1 MIFDI
6 FRQKN
11 CRKKVCDFGKKN
23 HSNLERK
30 NDRNVGLYVRKTPE
44 GRFLNEFLSPQK
56 NSRLANVGT
65 KFAPT

>member
-1 MIFDI
+1 LIF
-6 FRQKN
+6 FA
-11 CRKKVCDFGKKN
+11 KKIVEKKCAILAKKN